1 MLFTDI
7 FYTNLKK
14 VLVHTSIL
22 GSILVIA
29 TLLALITP
37 TQIDYKTSTAGT
49 NYSCP
54 AGTTLNG
61 TNCEGLTCQD
71 GSVAVSGNCN
81 LNQLGLFHCNGTGT
95 QVLPWLGKSALYKNG
110 LCTTRPD
117 LFITGSCPNSK
128 TQLTQAFWAQAVNT
142 ISSSNFGLS
151 DGPAP
156 VVGEII
162 STMWGKARLSLGNDR
177 TLPGGG
183 VGYESVVQNWT
194 DDDLQNNMCAS
205 AKVITVNTTTT
216 GGSTGGGTTTIPTF
230 ERLANRRACPA
241 GFGVLLIPT
250 STTHDVYPDLFYPA
264 IPLVLCAKY
273 NVKGIKGL
281 AYGIPGL
288 SYRPMTCDSIGQT
301 EIFAT
306 TLADG
311 DLVASSLCGA
321 STPQPLASVGMI
333 TTTPA
338 TANSYFCSAGQ
349 YLSNPNSDSCV
360 ICPANSY
367 CTGGT
372 GAVATPCPN
381 SGLSIAG
388 STNINACAVAN
399 SSSATSSTISSTIN
413 SSVVSSNNSSVVS
426 SAQNSSTISSSNSS
440 IISSTQS
447 SNAVQSSQNSS
458 IISSQTLSVISSIN
472 SQLSSQI
479 SSQNTI
485 SSLISNSSSQIS
497 APIIPTMALSSVEFA
512 NLTTVNCNGGKPT
525 TPNSRTFCSFNLPPN
540 RTLPN
545 DLVMAVGAVN
555 PAGSCTVFGD
565 LVTCVNVPVSS
576 QSGSQN
582 IFGQIG
588 GIKSQVVGRFVF
600 SGDSVVRTMTISNV
614 VNTTV
619 AVGGFV
625 PSSSVSATANSVAYA
640 QPIITNIPQ
649 NLEGEYQPNN
659 SIIPNMPI
667 TSTNSNLKGIRTV
680 RTGGFNVG
688 SFLLTIVI
696 GYALVFGYYLN
707 KNKNL
712 RFGH

>member
-14 VLVHTSIL
+14 VLVQASIL

-61 TNCEGLTCQD
+61 INCEGLTCQD
-71 GSVAVSGNCN
+71 GSQAVSGNCN

-142 ISSSNFGLS
+142 ISPSNFGLS

-205 AKVITVNTTTT
+205 AKVISVNTTST
-216 GGSTGGGTTTIPTF
+216 GGSTSGGTTTIPTF

-281 AYGIPGL
+281 AYGIPSA
-288 SYRPMTCDSIGQT
+288 SYRSMTCDSIGQT

-311 DLVASSLCGA
+311 NYVASSLCGA

-388 STNINACAVAN
+388 STNINACVIAN
-399 SSSATSSTISSTIN
+399 SSSTTSSMISSTIN
-413 SSVVSSNNSSVVS
+413 SSTVFSV
-426 SAQNSSTISSSNSS
+426 QNSSSNSS
-440 IISSTQS
+440 QNSSLVSSAQS

-458 IISSQTLSVISSIN
+458 IISSQTSSVISSIN

-485 SSLISNSSSQIS
+485 SSIISNTNSSSQVS

-512 NLTTVNCNGGKPT
+512 NLTTVNCNGGRAT
-525 TPNSRTFCSFNLPPN
+525 TPNSTTFCSFNLPLN

-545 DLVMAVGAVN
+545 DLVMAVGNIN
-555 PAGSCTVFGD
+555 PAGSCTVFGE

-582 IFGQIG
+582 IFGAIA

-614 VNTTV
+614 LNTTV
-619 AVGGFV
+619 AIGGFV
-625 PSSSVSATANSVAYA
+625 PSSSVFSSVSATANNIAFA
-640 QPIITNIPQ
+640 QPITSNISQ

-659 SIIPNMPI
+659 SITPNMPI
-667 TSTNSNLKGIRTV
+667 TSTNSNLKGIKTV

-688 SFLLTIVI
+688 SFLLTIAI
-696 GYALVFGYYLN
+696 GYSLVFGYYLN

-712 RFGH
+712 RFGC